1 MTIRFRPVLA
11 AALAVLLV
19 TVLSGIGLWWGP
31 HGGQQSLAQKPDP
44 APDADVSEGLELVP
58 RTAEMIQLPA
68 EVAQTLQIQTAA
80 AVASTTPRSLE
91 LSGTLALDPSR
102 LSHVHARFPGE
113 VVEIGRVAG
122 THEPIAYGRPVRRG
136 QMLAVIW
143 SQELGEKKSE
153 LIDALS
159 QQRVDEETLDRL
171 AQPAADGAIPDRTMS
186 DAKRRVEADRVA
198 SARALRTLETW
209 RVPKEDIDVLR
220 QEAKRLSLGGGASR
234 EQRTQQWAKLELVAP
249 LDGIVVQSNVV
260 LGDLVDTST
269 DLFQIADLS
278 RLQVLAHAYEEDLP
292 ALDEVPPGQ
301 HAWSIS
307 VGGGAEAI
315 TRLGKFDQV
324 GCIIDPNQHTA
335 LMMGW
340 VDNADG
346 RLRVGQ
352 FISARLDL
360 PPARHEVAIPAT
372 ALLEEAEKQMVF
384 VQPDPGRLQFVRR
397 RIAVTHRFADRVMV
411 RSQLTPEL
419 VKLGVEPLV
428 AGQRVVTTRVVQLSA
443 GLVGLKATASVDRQT
458 LPKE

>member
-1 MTIRFRPVLA
+1 
-11 AALAVLLV
+11 
-19 TVLSGIGLWWGP
+19 
-31 HGGQQSLAQKPDP
+31 
-44 APDADVSEGLELVP
+44 
-58 RTAEMIQLPA
+58 
-68 EVAQTLQIQTAA
+68 
-80 AVASTTPRSLE
+80 
-91 LSGTLALDPSR
+91 
-102 LSHVHARFPGE
+102 

-122 THEPIAYGRPVRRG
+122 THEPIAFGRPVRRG

-143 SQELGEKKSE
+143 SQDLGEKKSE

-209 RVPKEDIDVLR
+209 RVPKEDIDTLR
-220 QEAKRLSLGGGASR
+220 QEAKRLSLGGGSSR

-292 ALDEVPPGQ
+292 ALDEVPRGE

-324 GCIIDPNQHTA
+324 GCMIDPNQHTA

-352 FISARLDL
+352 FISARLEL

-397 RIAVTHRFADRVMV
+397 RIAVTHRFADRVLV

-419 VKLGVEPLV
+419 VKLGVEPLA

-443 GLVGLKATASVDRQT
+443 GLVGLKATASVERQV

>member
-11 AALAVLLV
+11 IAAAVLLV
-19 TVLSGIGLWWGP
+19 AVLSGVGVWYGP
-31 HGGQQSLAQKPDP
+31 QWAQQLLAQKPDP
-44 APDADVSEGLELVP
+44 AAADSSGGLQLVAHCP
-58 RTAEMIQLPA
+58 ETVQLPA
-68 EVAQTLQIQTAA
+68 EVVKTLEIQTAV
-80 AVASTTPRSLE
+80 AVPSTTPRNLE
-91 LSGTLALDPSR
+91 LSGTLALDPNR

-113 VVEIGRVAG
+113 VVEIGKVVG
-122 THEPIAYGRPVRRG
+122 THEPIAFGRPVRRG

-143 SQELGEKKSE
+143 SQDLGEKKSE

-159 QQRVDEETLDRL
+159 QQRVDEETLQRL
-171 AQPAADGAIPDRTMS
+171 ARPAAEGAIPDRTMS
-186 DAKRRVEADRVA
+186 DAQRRVEADRVA
-198 SARALRTLETW
+198 AARALRTLETW
-209 RVPKEDIDVLR
+209 RVPKADIDVLR
-220 QEAKRLSLGGGASR
+220 QEAKRLLGAAGPSR
-234 EQRTQQWAKLELVAP
+234 EERTQQWAKLELVAP
-249 LDGIVVQSNVV
+249 LDGVVVQSNVV

-292 ALDEVPPGQ
+292 ALDDIPPGQ
-301 HAWSIS
+301 HAWTLC
-307 VGGGAEAI
+307 VGGGPEAI

-352 FISARLDL
+352 FITVGMEL
-360 PPARHEVAIPAT
+360 PPARHEVSIPAT

-384 VQPDPGRLQFVRR
+384 VQPDPRSLQFVRR
-397 RIAVTHRFADRVMV
+397 RIAVTRRFPDRVLV

-419 VKLGVEPLV
+419 VKLGVEPLLV
-428 AGQRVVTTRVVQLSA
+428 GERVVTTRVVQLSA
-443 GLVGLKATASVDRQT
+443 GLVSLKASASI
-458 LPKE
+458 E